1 VRLVKVHTSDPDTHV
16 NLKKKR
22 QAVDGDINILKETV
36 ACIYLYVCLMLISCY
51 YDIVEPWNIY
61 VMPDTIEI
69 KWSNLHIPILFV
81 YVCCVS

>member
-1 VRLVKVHTSDPDTHV
+1 MVINFRTREISRGAYKLTRTPTLI
-16 NLKKKR
+16 LKKRKK

-69 KWSNLHIPILFV
+69 K
-81 YVCCVS
+81 